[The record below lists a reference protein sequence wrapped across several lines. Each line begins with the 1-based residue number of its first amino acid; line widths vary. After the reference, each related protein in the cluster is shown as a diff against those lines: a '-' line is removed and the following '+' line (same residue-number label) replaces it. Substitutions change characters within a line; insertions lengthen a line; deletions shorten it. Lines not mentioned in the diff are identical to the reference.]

1 MGSVGGDEAI
11 HRTNGIGSAYGDQLE
26 VLRGILD
33 ATRLLVLVVDRT
45 GVVRLVNHAVA
56 QTLGLSQAISGRP
69 IWELA
74 TYPVERELLRA
85 AFNPFNTAAF
95 PSGVMFHIAST
106 GGSPRVIDW
115 DVRLLDDEHPMARV
129 VFTGVDVSDRLAA
142 QERLRQVEVF
152 QRDILDR
159 LPAIVWTTDKELR
172 TTFSAGGGL
181 AALGLA
187 SGEVALLGTPISS
200 YFQTQDPSHP
210 GIASHLRALAGESS
224 VFEMNW
230 FDRWFHSRIEPLRDP
245 RGQIIGTIGLSFDVT
260 ELARTT
266 QALKESE
273 AHLRRLVDANVI
285 GVFFW
290 EEAGKVTQ
298 ANEAFLQLIGLT
310 RDELLSGQI
319 SWRALTA
326 PEFRPVDDKALTE
339 LKSTGKC
346 APYEKS
352 VLNKGGERV
361 QVLCGGATFDGPAS
375 GKLAGVAFIVDLRE
389 HARLRDVRDEL
400 LRKEHVARTAVE
412 LANTRLLLLVEG
424 SRRLSG
430 TMSPNDILATLAA
443 LVIPGLGDWS
453 YIVHRGWSE
462 GRAMTAS
469 AHGDPNK
476 QALLH
481 ELDRYR
487 PDFDAREG
495 PARVFRTGEAA
506 LYEDVAAEQLAPG
519 AALGPLFGTRDPE
532 QLRLLRELGAR
543 SILCVPIAGRAGVDA
558 VMMLVSGS
566 DPHRYDREDLV
577 LARDLAG
584 RAAASLENGRL
595 LFEALDAVRARDDF
609 LAVAAHEL
617 RTPLTSL
624 LLQIQ
629 LLHRAIE
636 RDRINLP
643 SAGKSVAAA
652 ENQAKRLSSLVD
664 GLLDVARLA
673 SNRMG
678 LQMEE
683 LDLRDLVQGVVS
695 AMAPNCQR
703 AACQVTVTAPAQTT
717 VRWDRG
723 RIEQVLTNLL
733 SNAIKFGA
741 GQPIEV
747 RAAVSDGKAEISV
760 RDHGIGIS
768 PGDQQRIFGRFE
780 RAVSSRHFGGLGLG
794 LYISAQILR
803 AHQGSLR
810 VESEP
815 GQGARFVVDLP
826 RSLPAGA

>member
-11 HRTNGIGSAYGDQLE
+11 HRTNGLHSPYDDQLE
-26 VLRGILD
+26 LLRGVLD
-33 ATRLLVLVVDRT
+33 ATRLLVLVADRA
-45 GVVRLVNHAVA
+45 GVVRLINHAVA
-56 QTLGLSQAISGRP
+56 QTLGLSRAISGRP

-85 AFNPFNTAAF
+85 AFNPFAAESF
-95 PSGVMFHIAST
+95 PSGVMFHLAST
-106 GGSPRVIDW
+106 GSPPRVIDW
-115 DVRLLDDEHPMARV
+115 DVRLVDDEHGMARV

-142 QERLRQVEVF
+142 QERLREVEVF
-152 QRDILDR
+152 QHDILDR

-181 AALGLA
+181 SALGLA
-187 SGEVALLGTPISS
+187 SGEVALLGTPVYS
-200 YFQTQDPSHP
+200 YFQTDDPSHP

-230 FDRWFHSRIEPLRDP
+230 FERWFHSRIEPLRNNQ
-245 RGQIIGTIGLSFDVT
+245 GQIIGTIGLAFDVT

-290 EEAGKVTQ
+290 EESGKVTQ

-310 RDELLSGQI
+310 RDELLSGGI

-326 PEFRPVDDKALTE
+326 PEFRSVDDQALTE
-339 LKSTGKC
+339 LKSSGRC

-361 QVLCGGATFDGPAS
+361 QVLCGGATFDGATS
-375 GKLAGVAFIVDLRE
+375 GKMAGVAFIVDLRE
-389 HARLRDVRDEL
+389 HARLRDARDEL
-400 LRKEHVARTAVE
+400 LRKEHAARTEVE

-424 SRRLSG
+424 SKRLSR
-430 TMSPNDILATLAA
+430 TMSPNEILETLAG

-453 YIVHRGWSE
+453 YIVHRGWAE
-462 GRAMTAS
+462 EHAMIAS

-476 QALLH
+476 QALLR
-481 ELDRYR
+481 ELDAYR
-487 PDFDAREG
+487 PDLDAREG
-495 PARVFRTGEAA
+495 PARVFRTGDAV
-506 LYEDVAAEQLAPG
+506 LYEDVSADQLAHGTPRG
-519 AALGPLFGTRDPE
+519 LFGTSDPA
-532 QLRLLRELGAR
+532 QLRLLQELGAR
-543 SILCVPIAGRAGVDA
+543 SVLCVPIAGRTGVDA

-566 DPHRYDREDLV
+566 NPHRYDQEDVV

-629 LLHRAIE
+629 LLHRAID

-643 SAGKSVAAA
+643 AAGRSVTAA
-652 ENQAKRLSSLVD
+652 ENQAKRLSGLVD

-678 LQMEE
+678 LQTEE
-683 LDLRDLVQGVVS
+683 LDLRELVEGVVS

-703 AACQVTVTAPAQTT
+703 VGCPVTVTAPTRTT

-747 RAAVSDGKAEISV
+747 QATVDDAKAEISV

-768 PGDQQRIFGRFE
+768 PGDQARIFGRFE

-810 VESEP
+810 VESQP
-815 GQGARFVVDLP
+815 GQGARFVIALP
-826 RSLPAGA
+826 RNLSTAS